1 VHVCIIYSK
10 CNPEMV
16 ELLPLNEKKDVSY
29 VRQLLEEFEEKTGS
43 LIAKELLDIWPEPT
57 NRIFKVF
64 PYEYQRA
71 LKQLEE
77 DKKLEE
83 TRAIEAVATM
93 NGNVHKEAV
102 IDIEDVI
109 ADADVALKKLDKIK

>member
-1 VHVCIIYSK
+1 
-10 CNPEMV
+10 MV